1 MTSPTTNA
9 AAPGSA
15 MTGLSQR
22 RIFLIIGALML
33 GMLLAALDQTI
44 VSTALPTIVGDLKG
58 GSHIA
63 WVITAYLLATT
74 VSTPLWGKLGDQYGR
89 KIFFQAA
96 IVIFL
101 IGSILSGLSQSM
113 FELIA
118 FRAVQG
124 LGSGGLMVGAQAIV
138 GDIVSP
144 RERGKYVGLFGGVF
158 GLASVVGPLLGG
170 VFVDNLT
177 WRWIFYINV
186 PIGVIALIVV
196 ALQVPGTLRRVHHQ
210 IDYLGTA
217 VLALAVTSLIL
228 LTSLGGTTYAWAS
241 TPIYILGV
249 AGVALIGVF
258 VLVERRAAEPVLPLH
273 LFKLR
278 TFSMTSVVGFIVG
291 FAMFGAITYLPAFFQ
306 VVRGISPTISGVYLL
321 PLMAGLLL
329 VSISSGQVI
338 SKTGKYRFFPIAGSA
353 FMTVGLFLL
362 HLMGV
367 HTSTALDALYMLVLG
382 MGIGGVMQVLV
393 IIVQNGVPHSELGVA
408 TSGATF
414 FRSIGGSFGTAI
426 FGAIFSNVLVG
437 NLAKHLHGV
446 SLPSGFSSADATPAL
461 LSKLPA
467 AVHSGF
473 VAGYAESIQT
483 VFLVAVPIAALAF
496 LVTWLIPQVELKQWG
511 GPAKDAAGTE
521 APAAAEVTPDGEI
534 TPIELKAMMDRGP
547 RPFILDVRNPEEIAI
562 CRIAGS
568 TVIPLPELTN
578 RLDELDPHRLENLFE
593 IGIDEVSLRKQHR
606 YLTLVADHLRGQI
619 VWGVEGRDAAT
630 AARFFDE
637 IGTDRAHAIEVVSM
651 DMGPGYGKATREH
664 APQAIIAIDPFHVVA
679 LGNRALDDV
688 RRDYW
693 NQLRRSGDLAAA
705 RRFKDARWSLL
716 KAPPNLTDN
725 QTVTLRKLKRAGG
738 EVWRAYTLLS
748 AVDVDRGRAVDGGL
762 GCC

>member
-1 MTSPTTNA
+1 MASATPAPA
-9 AAPGSA
+9 ADIAGNGALP
-15 MTGLSQR
+15 GLSRR
-22 RIFLIIGALML
+22 RILLIIGALML

-101 IGSILSGLSQSM
+101 VGSILSGLSTSM
-113 FELIA
+113 IMLIA

-144 RERGKYVGLFGGVF
+144 RERGRYVGLFGAVF
-158 GLASVVGPLLGG
+158 GVASVIGPLLGG
-170 VFVDNLT
+170 VFVDNLS

-186 PIGVIALIVV
+186 PIGIVALVVV
-196 ALQVPGTLRRVHHQ
+196 ASQVPGHLRRVHHV
-210 IDYLGTA
+210 IDYLGTL
-217 VLALAVTSLIL
+217 VLAMAATSLIL
-228 LTSLGGTTYAWAS
+228 LTSLGGTTYPWRSA
-241 TPIYILGV
+241 PIYILGV
-249 AGVALIGVF
+249 AGVLLIGVF

-278 TFSMTSVVGFIVG
+278 IFSVTSLVGFIVG

-329 VSISSGQVI
+329 VSITSGQII
-338 SKTGKYRFFPIAGSA
+338 SKTGKYRFFPIAGTA
-353 FMTVGLFLL
+353 MMTLGMYLL
-362 HLMGV
+362 SLMGV
-367 HTSTALDALYMLVLG
+367 GSSTFQDAVYMLVLG

-426 FGAIFSNVLVG
+426 FGAIFSNVLVS

-446 SLPSGFSSADATPAL
+446 SLPHGFSAADATPAL
-461 LSKLPA
+461 LSHLPA
-467 AVHSGF
+467 AVHAGF

-496 LVTWLIPQVELKQWG
+496 LATWFIPQVELKRW
-511 GPAKDAAGTE
+511 PEAG
-521 APAAAEVTPDGEI
+521 AEVPD
-534 TPIELKAMMDRGP
+534 
-547 RPFILDVRNPEEIAI
+547 
-562 CRIAGS
+562 
-568 TVIPLPELTN
+568 
-578 RLDELDPHRLENLFE
+578 
-593 IGIDEVSLRKQHR
+593 
-606 YLTLVADHLRGQI
+606 ADMT
-619 VWGVEGRDAAT
+619 AT
-630 AARFFDE
+630 AAV
-637 IGTDRAHAIEVVSM
+637 ASQA
-651 DMGPGYGKATREH
+651 PG
-664 APQAIIAIDPFHVVA
+664 QA
-679 LGNRALDDV
+679 R
-688 RRDYW
+688 
-693 NQLRRSGDLAAA
+693 
-705 RRFKDARWSLL
+705 
-716 KAPPNLTDN
+716 
-725 QTVTLRKLKRAGG
+725 
-738 EVWRAYTLLS
+738 
-748 AVDVDRGRAVDGGL
+748 
-762 GCC
+762 

>member
-1 MTSPTTNA
+1 MASATPA
-9 AAPGSA
+9 AAGGTTPPAADIAGNGA
-15 MTGLSQR
+15 LPGLSR
-22 RIFLIIGALML
+22 RSILLIIGALML

-101 IGSILSGLSQSM
+101 IGSILSGLSTSM
-113 FELIA
+113 IELIA

-186 PIGVIALIVV
+186 PIGVIALVVV
-196 ALQVPGTLRRVHHQ
+196 AFQVPGTLRRVHHV

-241 TPIYILGV
+241 TPIYILGL
-249 AGVALIGVF
+249 AGVVLIGVF

-329 VSISSGQVI
+329 VSISSGQII
-338 SKTGKYRFFPIAGSA
+338 SKTGKYRFFPIAGA
-353 FMTVGLFLL
+353 GFMTVGLFLL

-496 LVTWLIPQVELKQWG
+496 LATWLIPQVELKQWSG
-511 GPAKDAAGTE
+511 AAKDAPSAE
-521 APAAAEVTPDGEI
+521 AT
-534 TPIELKAMMDRGP
+534 
-547 RPFILDVRNPEEIAI
+547 
-562 CRIAGS
+562 
-568 TVIPLPELTN
+568 
-578 RLDELDPHRLENLFE
+578 
-593 IGIDEVSLRKQHR
+593 
-606 YLTLVADHLRGQI
+606 
-619 VWGVEGRDAAT
+619 AT
-630 AARFFDE
+630 AAAAAASAASPAALSTEEALVTQERLD
-637 IGTDRAHAIEVVSM
+637 
-651 DMGPGYGKATREH
+651 
-664 APQAIIAIDPFHVVA
+664 PQDAGRIDP
-679 LGNRALDDV
+679 
-688 RRDYW
+688 
-693 NQLRRSGDLAAA
+693 
-705 RRFKDARWSLL
+705 
-716 KAPPNLTDN
+716 
-725 QTVTLRKLKRAGG
+725 
-738 EVWRAYTLLS
+738 
-748 AVDVDRGRAVDGGL
+748 
-762 GCC
+762 

>member
-1 MTSPTTNA
+1 MTSPDSTA
-9 AAPGSA
+9 VAPGSA
-15 MTGLSQR
+15 LPGLSQR

-124 LGSGGLMVGAQAIV
+124 LGAGGLMVGAQAIV

-144 RERGKYVGLFGGVF
+144 RERGRYVGLFGAVF
-158 GLASVVGPLLGG
+158 GVSSVIGPLLGG
-170 VFVDNLT
+170 VFVDDLS

-186 PIGVIALIVV
+186 PIGLVALAVV
-196 ALQVPGTLRRVHHQ
+196 AIQVPGALTKVHHV
-210 IDYLGTA
+210 IDYLGTL
-217 VLALAVTSLIL
+217 VLSLAATSLIL
-228 LTSLGGTTYAWAS
+228 LTSLGGTTYAWKSA
-241 TPIYILGV
+241 PIYILGV
-249 AGVALIGVF
+249 AGVVFIGLF
-258 VLVERRAAEPVLPLH
+258 VLVERHAAEPVLPLH

-278 TFSMTSVVGFIVG
+278 TFSVTSIVGFIIG

-321 PLMAGLLL
+321 PLMAGLLF
-329 VSISSGQVI
+329 VSIGSGQII
-338 SKTGKYRFFPIAGSA
+338 SRTGRYRFFPIAGTA
-353 FMTVGLFLL
+353 LTTVGLYLL

-367 HTSTALDALYMLVLG
+367 HTPTYLDALYMLVLG

-426 FGAIFSNVLVG
+426 FGAIFANVLIG
-437 NLAKHLHGV
+437 NLARHLHGV
-446 SLPSGFSSADATPAL
+446 RLPSGFSSADATPAL

-467 AVHSGF
+467 AVHAGF
-473 VAGYAESIQT
+473 VAGYAESIET

-496 LVTWLIPQVELKQWG
+496 LASWFIPQVELKQWPEPSAEEAAMAAVPG
-511 GPAKDAAGTE
+511 ATVPAEVLDQPGAARTTGPARTT
-521 APAAAEVTPDGEI
+521 VS
-534 TPIELKAMMDRGP
+534 
-547 RPFILDVRNPEEIAI
+547 PE
-562 CRIAGS
+562 S
-568 TVIPLPELTN
+568 
-578 RLDELDPHRLENLFE
+578 LDP
-593 IGIDEVSLRKQHR
+593 Q
-606 YLTLVADHLRGQI
+606 
-619 VWGVEGRDAAT
+619 DAAT
-630 AARFFDE
+630 D
-637 IGTDRAHAIEVVSM
+637 T
-651 DMGPGYGKATREH
+651 
-664 APQAIIAIDPFHVVA
+664 
-679 LGNRALDDV
+679 
-688 RRDYW
+688 
-693 NQLRRSGDLAAA
+693 
-705 RRFKDARWSLL
+705 
-716 KAPPNLTDN
+716 
-725 QTVTLRKLKRAGG
+725 
-738 EVWRAYTLLS
+738 
-748 AVDVDRGRAVDGGL
+748 
-762 GCC
+762 